1 MRNKLPKRIDTL
13 ILIITLNINHV
24 DNLGEL
30 KYQMMKN
37 TWQYQV
43 KDLREYTYINS
54 RAKK

>member
-1 MRNKLPKRIDTL
+1 MRNTLPKSIDIY

-24 DNLGEL
+24 DKIGKL

-37 TWQYQV
+37 TWHYYF
-43 KDLREYTYINS
+43 KDLIEYKYINS